1 VLDVGQGDS
10 TLILASDTAPGGLQR
25 SILID
30 GGDFAYGEVAHDYIA
45 NTLGLP
51 SVDHVLLTH
60 YNDDHGG
67 GLQSLL
73 LADDLTSVVEVL
85 TNAAIIQANITN
97 GNTRLEQIGSVTAA
111 VCSAALGNY
120 GPANAATANLAAYAA
135 RNSPQLG
142 NTDDKAVNRG
152 IKEAQL
158 IGGPPGVA
166 SVIPNKDTRRRVARL
181 AGIGAADAIA
191 HPTAGVTLLEEIRQN
206 IFDTLSPGVIQ
217 GARFHTDNI
226 YNATHVID
234 LGDTADVPAAWP
246 GAISGGFT
254 LSKNNANAPIAARQR
269 TSVPA
274 LGREVLWNSG
284 PNAMVAPAQAP
295 RAYVVSRSGSGWGGT
310 GNPSFNIATGHPDND
325 SSIGLVIRF
334 NNFFYFTAGDMPTY
348 GEDRMMAAIMTNG
361 MPNPAGG
368 AFGLP
373 TRMASLKCGH
383 HGSNTATSAAFLASG
398 NPASAMI
405 SCGYNNSY
413 EHPDDPVLQRL
424 QGRAGLSM
432 FYLTNCNFVTP
443 HVPGTQ
449 HGVNQLTAAGNKS
462 RVCGDNNNANL
473 TAGRNR
479 GDIHLQVSQA
489 ASTTALGGPARQYAV
504 EYWEEDLVPANF
516 NVNWH
521 AF

>member
-1 VLDVGQGDS
+1 MLDVGQGDS
-10 TLILASDTAPGGLQR
+10 TLIIATDTAPGGLQR

-30 GGDFAYGEVAHDYIA
+30 GGHFAYGAVVHNYIA
-45 NTLGLP
+45 NTVGLP
-51 SVDHVLLTH
+51 AIDHVLLTH

-85 TNAAIIQANITN
+85 TTAAMTQANITA
-97 GNTRLEQIGSVTAA
+97 GNPRRQQIGSVTAA

-120 GPANAATANLAAYAA
+120 GANAANANNAAYAA
-135 RNSPQLG
+135 RNSTQLG
-142 NTDDKAVNRG
+142 NTDAKAVDRG
-152 IKEAQL
+152 IKEAKL
-158 IGGPPGVA
+158 IGSPLGVA

-181 AGIGAADAIA
+181 AGIDAADAIA
-191 HPTAGVTLLEEIRQN
+191 HPTPGFTLREEIRQT
-206 IFDTLSPGVIQ
+206 IFDALSTGVII
-217 GARFHTDNI
+217 GARFLTGNT

-234 LGDTADVPAAWP
+234 LGDTADVPAAWA

-254 LSKNNANAPIAARQR
+254 ISRNDANAPIAARQR

-295 RAYVVSRSGSGWGGT
+295 RAYVVSRSGAGWGGT
-310 GNPSFNIATGHPDND
+310 NNPSFNIATGHPDND

-334 NNFFYFTAGDMPTY
+334 NDFFYFTAGDMPTY
-348 GEDRMMAAIMTNG
+348 GEDLMMTAIMANG

-368 AFGLP
+368 TFGPP

-383 HGSNTATSAAFLASG
+383 HGSNTATSAAFLASA
-398 NPASAMI
+398 NPVSAVI
-405 SCGYNNSY
+405 SCGYNSKF

-424 QGRAGLSM
+424 QGRASLSM

-449 HGVNQLTAAGNKS
+449 HGVNQLTAANNKS

-473 TAGRNR
+473 TAPRHR
-479 GDIHLQVSQA
+479 GDVHLQVAQA
-489 ASTTALGGPARQYAV
+489 ASTAAPGAPARQYAV
-504 EYWEEDLVPANF
+504 QYWEEDLAPANF
-516 NVNWH
+516 NTNWH